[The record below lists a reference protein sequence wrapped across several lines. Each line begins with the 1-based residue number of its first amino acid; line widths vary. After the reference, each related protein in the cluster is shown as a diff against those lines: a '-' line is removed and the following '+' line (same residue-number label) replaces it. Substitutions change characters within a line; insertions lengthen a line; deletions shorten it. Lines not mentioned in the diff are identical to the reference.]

1 MGTRQPTPMTRQ
13 AAERIAA
20 AATRDPHR
28 PRPPALDQPLEGGAE
43 RLRRPRQRGQEV
55 ALSHQLHRSLDTPH
69 RHDDHVRWEPEADE
83 RGLLEQAGRA
93 ASAVTLRRVRTRC
106 MPQACTT
113 RSAGPAYSGTP
124 DRGLAARTFRVSASF
139 GRGLCGRRVGA
150 QVMT

>member
-55 ALSHQLHRSLDTPH
+55 ALSHQLHRSLDTPT
-69 RHDDHVRWEPEADE
+69 A
-83 RGLLEQAGRA
+83 
-93 ASAVTLRRVRTRC
+93 
-106 MPQACTT
+106 TT
-113 RSAGPAYSGTP
+113 ITSGGNRKPTSAGYSS
-124 DRGLAARTFRVSASF
+124 RQAARRA
-139 GRGLCGRRVGA
+139 R
-150 QVMT
+150 